1 MRRHPR
7 PGRRRGGWRRPA
19 EVALPGRGRLGRA
32 PRAAVHEAVSPPARG
47 AAKDHIGG
55 NPGWLA
61 PAGTDRVTPPKHEYN
76 LQSTTACFISMPPE
90 AGLAFGFLED
100 PLCKVFALSKLLRKT
115 PCSGLEPGKPLFQ
128 RFSWLRFFCI
138 VKFTLFFAAFAL
150 KIERLRRRRLFW
162 RRRRNF
168 LDLSV
173 WGARKTP
180 FSAPKNPLCSIL
192 LPPGKTPCAAF

>member
-1 MRRHPR
+1 MTKQIIAFFWSNLTKKGHFREIIRTSLH
-7 PGRRRGGWRRPA
+7 
-19 EVALPGRGRLGRA
+19 
-32 PRAAVHEAVSPPARG
+32 ARV
-47 AAKDHIGG
+47 
-55 NPGWLA
+55 L
-61 PAGTDRVTPPKHEYN
+61 
-76 LQSTTACFISMPPE
+76 LC

-100 PLCKVFALSKLLRKT
+100 PLCKVFALIKLLRKT

-192 LPPGKTPCAAF
+192 VPPGKTPCAAF

>member
-1 MRRHPR
+1 MSGWE
-7 PGRRRGGWRRPA
+7 PGFA
-19 EVALPGRGRLGRA
+19 EATAPT
-32 PRAAVHEAVSPPARG
+32 PRALYHLDKVHQSACRGQIEPFCASDVSLRA
-47 AAKDHIGG
+47 
-55 NPGWLA
+55 
-61 PAGTDRVTPPKHEYN
+61 
-76 LQSTTACFISMPPE
+76 LQVS
-90 AGLAFGFLED
+90 GLAFGFLED

-173 WGARKTP
+173 GEPGK
-180 FSAPKNPLCSIL
+180 PLFR
-192 LPPGKTPCAAF
+192 PQKTPCAAFCSPRGKPLVQHFDPLFSLKKVKKGFIQPQISALYINATRG